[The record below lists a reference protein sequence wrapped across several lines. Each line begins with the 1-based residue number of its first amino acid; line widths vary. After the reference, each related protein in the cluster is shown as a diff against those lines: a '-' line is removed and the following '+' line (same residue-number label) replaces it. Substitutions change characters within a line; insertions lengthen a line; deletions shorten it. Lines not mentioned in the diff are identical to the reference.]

1 MTDETA
7 SPMTPL
13 HTAMSAEVGKLALA
27 LSQAQSEM
35 VNPPK
40 DRTVSVQTRTG
51 GSYEFKYATLDA
63 VLNAIRGPLAKHQI
77 AFTQAMAVHEKF
89 KGPALTTMLIHSSGQ
104 WISAIAQLMVPENT
118 SQALG
123 SSVSYM
129 RRYQIS
135 SLCGLCPDFDDDAN
149 ACDGNIATDTTP
161 GKRTAAPSSE
171 KGFASRAT
179 RGLPTSPLVDPHFEA
194 SKREDWDNTPPPS
207 ALTLPPFG
215 LYKGEPIHSVP
226 LEGLEWYVQAVER
239 SINDPAKGQY
249 REKNEALL
257 NALDAQI
264 QHLNASSSGDS
275 FEMAVQALRADE
287 AVSQLLNDWGLLT
300 MADVPIDRQSE
311 FISMLKDLMKAQAKA
326 KKKKPS

>member
-1 MTDETA
+1 MALDETT
-7 SPMTPL
+7 SPNAPL
-13 HTAMSAEVGKLALA
+13 DTTMSRDIGKLALA
-27 LSQAQSEM
+27 LAKAQHEIK
-35 VNPPK
+35 NPTK
-40 DRTVSVQTRTG
+40 DKAVSGRA
-51 GSYEFKYATLDA
+51 YEFRYASLDA
-63 VLNAIRGPLAKHQI
+63 VIDAIRGPLAKNEL
-77 AFTQAMAVHEKF
+77 AVTGGLVLHEKS
-89 KGPALTTMLIHSSGQ
+89 KGPAYETRLVHSSGQ
-104 WISAIAQLMVPENT
+104 WMKSVAQLMIAEQT
-118 SQALG
+118 SAALG
-123 SSVSYM
+123 SSITYM
-129 RRYQIS
+129 RRYQICAM
-135 SLCGLCPDFDDDAN
+135 LNICADEDDDGSMASGEN
-149 ACDGNIATDTTP
+149 PHSGAQ
-161 GKRTAAPSSE
+161 KEFS
-171 KGFASRAT
+171 ASRSIRGAAT
-179 RGLPTSPLVDPHFEA
+179 GKLVDPHFEA
-194 SKREDWDNTPPPS
+194 TKREDWDNTPPPS